1 MPEIMRYLAKL
12 LKDMLSGDPW
22 KKIDPELKFK
32 SQLMSIL
39 GIKELS
45 RLGVIMSLYEVFD
58 HAFFKSEQKWLKLS
72 EERKLEEFVV
82 FIEGFADVL
91 EEQKLSKDAVIT
103 CKIMTKVK
111 SGMNIFPKPKWYSKL
126 PASLKPIDDGIIHEV
141 ENFRKENY
149 LTDEL
154 MFMAIGTTKW
164 AVRKIQKYI
173 LEQFKETSPHLT
185 EKELWVSVIYSR
197 LQVKLAFC
205 VSENVGLH
213 ESDPFVKPLS
223 EQEIYSLIEN
233 LDKII
238 SKFKTFEDVIKY
250 IIEIDEKENRFHDGT
265 GLHSKLSELLE
276 NSS

>member
-1 MPEIMRYLAKL
+1 MPEIMRFLAKF

-22 KKIDPELKFK
+22 KKVDPELKFK
-32 SQLMSIL
+32 SRLMSIL

-45 RLGVIMSLYEVFD
+45 KLGGIMELYEVFN

-82 FIEGFADVL
+82 FIEGFANVL
-91 EEQKLSKDAVIT
+91 EENKMSDDAVIT
-103 CKIMTKVK
+103 RRIMTKVK
-111 SGMNIFPKPKWYSKL
+111 SGMNIFPKPKWYGKL
-126 PASLKPIDDGIIHEV
+126 PASLKPIDDEILHEV

-149 LTDEL
+149 LTDDL

-173 LEQFKETSPHLT
+173 LEQSKETSPHLT
-185 EKELWVSVIYSR
+185 EKELWKSVIYSR
-197 LQVKLAFC
+197 LQVKLNSC
-205 VSENVGLH
+205 VMKKVGLQ

-223 EQEIYSLIEN
+223 EQEIHALMEN

-238 SKFKTFEDVIKY
+238 SKFKTFEDVIEY
-250 IIEIDEKENRFHDGT
+250 IICIDEKENRFHDISGMQAN
-265 GLHSKLSELLE
+265 LENLLE
-276 NSS
+276 NSV